1 MSYKWNIDDHKR
13 LWNWLAENPD
23 KNKWDWPG
31 WDNTNFEDG
40 VEEEDYKKYHD
51 QTFKGDLI
59 KANCFACESSIG
71 IVETFDEDS
80 DDYIEIFICPL
91 QIRCNKLIRQC
102 LNGLYIKWDDTKDL
116 TQRSAIALQI
126 ANLPEVAE
134 FTNYKK

>member
-23 KNKWDWPG
+23 KNKWDWPW
-31 WDNTNFEDG
+31 WDNTVSYED
-40 VEEEDYKKYHD
+40 DTDFKRSHPH
-51 QTFKGDLI
+51 TFKGDLI
-59 KANCFACESSIG
+59 EANCFACESSIG
-71 IVETFDEDS
+71 IVEAFDEDS

-91 QIRCNKLIRQC
+91 QIRCNKLIGQC
-102 LNGLYIKWDDTKDL
+102 LNGLYNNWDGTKDL